1 MEDLIRPS
9 VLLSATAHDIEKI
22 TQCLG
27 EILQGKAM

>member
-9 VLLSATAHDIEKI
+9 VLSATAHDIEKI